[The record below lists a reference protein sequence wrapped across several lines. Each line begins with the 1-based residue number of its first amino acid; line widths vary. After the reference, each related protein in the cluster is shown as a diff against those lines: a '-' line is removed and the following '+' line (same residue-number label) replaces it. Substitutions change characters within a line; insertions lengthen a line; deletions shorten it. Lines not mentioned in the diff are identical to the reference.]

1 MAAFAGLT
9 GMASVKMRPAQAFKG
24 TVLALAVLASG
35 AVLAHEHA
43 VGITAERMEV
53 MKDMAAGMKALGE
66 MLDGRAHYDA
76 AAARRAAL
84 ALHESCH
91 TIVDQFPAGTH
102 DHHSRAAPAIWE
114 QPERFK
120 ARLDNLQHLVGMLVT
135 ATTAGRRDM
144 VWSRFVDVGRA
155 CTSCH
160 KTFRL
165 PDD

>member
-24 TVLALAVLASG
+24 TVLVLAVLASG

-66 MLDGRAHYDA
+66 MLDGRAPYDA

-91 TIVDQFPAGTH
+91 TIVDQFPAG
-102 DHHSRAAPAIWE
+102 PMII
-114 QPERFK
+114 
-120 ARLDNLQHLVGMLVT
+120 
-135 ATTAGRRDM
+135 TAGLPRRSGSNPEDSRRGWTTCST
-144 VWSRFVDVGRA
+144 WSA
-155 CTSCH
+155 CS
-160 KTFRL
+160 
-165 PDD
+165 